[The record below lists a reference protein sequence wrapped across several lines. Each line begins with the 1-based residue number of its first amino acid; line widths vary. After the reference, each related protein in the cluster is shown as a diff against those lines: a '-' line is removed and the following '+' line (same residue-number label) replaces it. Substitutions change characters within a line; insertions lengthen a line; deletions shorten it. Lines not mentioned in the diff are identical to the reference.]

1 MRYLG
6 VLLAT
11 LTLSGCGLPLGAAAW
26 VESKLYS
33 GDGHISTCPTLFA
46 AGYRIE
52 FQPFSPAHPYHAV
65 YRLAHV
71 PQVGRAPRLALR
83 FRSDMLPSSMDDLKK
98 RVSSVVRVR
107 ISDSHG
113 RVQSVDLSPSGAGW
127 GHESPDFFGVF
138 QPDSSGL
145 HLERSENYLVNLS
158 YTPGAVPLPV
168 GEVYLEVEDCAFY

>member
-1 MRYLG
+1 MKAFLWL
-6 VLLAT
+6 VFPLAFA
-11 LTLSGCGLPLGAAAW
+11 SCVPMWIKA
-26 VESKLYS
+26 KQYS
-33 GDGHISTCPTLFA
+33 GDGTLHTCSTILAQGFT
-46 AGYRIE
+46 ID

-71 PQVGRAPRLALR
+71 PQVGRAPRLGLR
-83 FRSDMLPSSMDDLKK
+83 FHSDMLPSSMDDLKK

-145 HLERSENYLVNLS
+145 HLERGENYLVDLS

-168 GEVYLEVEDCAFY
+168 SEVYLEVEDCAFY